1 MENKKEAKKEDDFA
15 DDEEIEGTPRK
26 LNFWVVSTVILAVLL
41 IATLMFGTRVTGNAI
56 SAKDASTKALNTIN
70 TYFAQDAGAKLSGK
84 VTDDSGLY
92 KVGLDYNNNELFVYL
107 TKDGKYLI
115 LPNGIVTIAELEA
128 TKEPAAQPPQED
140 AIAKT
145 DKPSVELFVM
155 CFCPYGVKA
164 ENNILPIIEL
174 FGDKIDF
181 KVKFIVN
188 VKGNTIN
195 DVQSLHGIDEA
206 KEDARQVIIMKYYP
220 DKFYSYLKDMNND
233 CYSVAQDG
241 AKLDECWKKAAQKLG
256 FDIKKIE
263 TAAYGE
269 EGINLLKQ
277 NEADADKYGVSGSP
291 TLVIN
296 GVKSSAIYSGTAA
309 TQQAICSAFNTAPV
323 SECGTEVTVT
333 GTATADPSEQP
344 QCG

>member
-1 MENKKEAKKEDDFA
+1 MEKKKEEKKEDDFA

-56 SAKDASTKALNTIN
+56 SKDKIGKLAVDFIN
-70 TYFAQDAGAKLSGK
+70 SNFVQDGNAQLVS
-84 VTDDSGLY
+84 VEEESYLY
-92 KVGLDYNNNELFVYL
+92 KVTVSISGEKPSLYF
-107 TKDGKYLI
+107 TKDGKWIQQGSNLI
-115 LPNGIVTIAELEA
+115 SILEKKNQQ
-128 TKEPAAQPPQED
+128 TSQPPQT
-140 AIAKT
+140 IVNIPKT
-145 DKPSVELFVM
+145 DKPNVELFVM

-164 ENNILPIIEL
+164 ENNILPIVEL

-233 CYSVAQDG
+233 CYSVAQDAG
-241 AKLDECWKKAAQKLG
+241 KLDECWKKAAQNLG

-277 NEADADKYGVSGSP
+277 NEADADKYGISGSP

-296 GVKSSAIYSGTAA
+296 GVQSSAIYSGTAA
-309 TQQAICSAFNTAPV
+309 TQQAICSAFNTAPAN
-323 SECGTEVTVT
+323 ECGTEVAVT
-333 GTATADPSEQP
+333 GAATANQPSGS
-344 QCG
+344 CG